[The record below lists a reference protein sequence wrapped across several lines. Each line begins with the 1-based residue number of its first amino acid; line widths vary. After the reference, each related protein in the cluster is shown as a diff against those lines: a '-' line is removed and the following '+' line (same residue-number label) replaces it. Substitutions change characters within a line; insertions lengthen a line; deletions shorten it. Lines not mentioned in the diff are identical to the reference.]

1 MAPNRADSS
10 GWYPGYRVRLVSVSC
25 VVFAGKWANRWVL
38 CNGRSRP
45 YPLQVQPVVMRASS
59 PGVAILV
66 ESFVQVAS
74 DTVCSIVKRGTAKVS
89 IPGTLIRALVAQD
102 ALYGI

>member
-1 MAPNRADSS
+1 
-10 GWYPGYRVRLVSVSC
+10 
-25 VVFAGKWANRWVL
+25 
-38 CNGRSRP
+38 
-45 YPLQVQPVVMRASS
+45 MRASS